1 MNRILIALTIV
12 LCFCGAALAAG
23 PDDVMGRW
31 LNQEKESIIEI
42 AKCENL
48 YCGKITWLKEPNY
61 PADDKKG
68 MAGKQKI
75 DRENPDP
82 QLRSRSLN
90 GLVILWG
97 FKYAGDNVWEDGR
110 IYDPRDGK
118 TYKCKMTLEGSTLKI
133 RGFIGISLLGKTNVW
148 TRAQ

>member
-1 MNRILIALTIV
+1 
-12 LCFCGAALAAG
+12 
-23 PDDVMGRW
+23 
-31 LNQEKESIIEI
+31 
-42 AKCENL
+42 
-48 YCGKITWLKEPNY
+48 
-61 PADDKKG
+61 
-68 MAGKQKI
+68 MAGKQKV

-97 FKYAGDNVWEDGR
+97 FKYAGDGVWEDGR

-133 RGFIGISLLGKTNVW
+133 RGFIGISLIGKTNVW
-148 TRAQ
+148 TKAQ